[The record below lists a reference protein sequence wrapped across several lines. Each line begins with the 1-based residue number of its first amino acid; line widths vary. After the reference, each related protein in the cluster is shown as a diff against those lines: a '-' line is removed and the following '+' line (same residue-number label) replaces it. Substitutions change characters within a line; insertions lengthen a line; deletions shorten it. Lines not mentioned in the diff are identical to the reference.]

1 MQRARK
7 ILHADLDAY
16 YAQVEQRDD
25 PALRGRPVAVGKD
38 GSRGVVM
45 TASYEA
51 RRFGVGS
58 ALPVAHAKRLCP
70 ELVVVPAR
78 MEVYR
83 RDSLRI
89 REIFARYTDLIEPL
103 ALDEA
108 YLDVTTPKEGP
119 PSGTLLARSIRRD
132 VAEGVGLTVSV
143 GVSYCKFLAKL
154 ASGLDKPDGLSVIR
168 PEDAAQLLPT
178 LPVGAFLGVGPK
190 TAVRLG
196 ELGIYTGAD
205 LLKHSREVLGHHF
218 GKQGH
223 YLFDV
228 VRGIDERPVT
238 PNRARKSLGAERTC
252 GRDLTTPA
260 ALAAELLPLAELLA
274 GRLEGAG
281 MEAGNVIVKLKLA
294 SFQLVTRR
302 LPLPRPTA
310 DAQVLGRVA
319 AQILS
324 TRLTPHQLASSQAYA
339 VRLLGLQSDQLV
351 SGGRECSYP
360 VPLFPQL

>member
-1 MQRARK
+1 
-7 ILHADLDAY
+7 
-16 YAQVEQRDD
+16 
-25 PALRGRPVAVGKD
+25 
-38 GSRGVVM
+38 M

-83 RDSLRI
+83 RDSLKI
-89 REIFARYTDLIEPL
+89 REIFAHYTDLIEPL

-108 YLDVTTPKEGP
+108 YLDVSTPKQGP
-119 PSGTLLARSIRRD
+119 PSGTLTARSIRRD
-132 VAEGVGLTVSV
+132 VAETLGLTVSV

-154 ASGLDKPDGLSVIR
+154 ASGLEKPDGLSVIR
-168 PEDAAQLLPT
+168 PEDAEQLLPT
-178 LPVGAFLGVGPK
+178 LPVGAFFGVGPK
-190 TAVRLG
+190 TALRLA

-205 LLKHSREVLGHHF
+205 LLESSRGVLEDYF

-223 YLFDV
+223 YLFDA

-238 PNRARKSLGAERTC
+238 PDRARKSLGAERTFEY
-252 GRDLTTPA
+252 DLTTPE
-260 ALAAELLPLAELLA
+260 ALAAEVPPLAELLA

-281 MEAGNVIVKLKLA
+281 VEAGNVIVKLRLA

-302 LPLPRPTA
+302 LPLPQPTA
-310 DAQVLGRVA
+310 DARVLGRAA

-324 TRLTPHQLASSQAYA
+324 TRFRSLSPYR

-351 SGGRECSYP
+351 TEAGARSYP